1 MTEIQTIQFQ
11 IRRIK
16 QWIED
21 EESTQSQRIRWRENL
36 EQLQERLNLFS
47 DQEIE
52 ESNRNMETPND

>member
-1 MTEIQTIQFQ
+1 MTEIQAIQFQ

-16 QWIED
+16 QWLED
-21 EESTQSQRIRWRENL
+21 EESTQAQRIRWRKTL
-36 EQLQERLNLFS
+36 EQLQQRLNLFS